1 MGLIKLV
8 IRILAL
14 VGKEITEVFRRP
26 GAVLS
31 LVLGPFLI
39 LAVFGL
45 GYQGFKKD
53 LVAILVIDPS
63 SQLPQQAEAYKNLN
77 VRGISV
83 SEVTAD
89 RAAAEAR
96 LRADEVDVVI
106 VPPVDPIAEIEA
118 GHQADLTVIT
128 NVADPV
134 AVNYTGFIAET
145 LASTVNREIYR
156 LGAQEGQTYAITMAG
171 RDLSNVPPEVIAS
184 PTKPVLVNLAP
195 VPPSI
200 VGFYGPAA
208 LALVLQHMAV
218 TLIALSIVRERQ
230 SGSLDRFRASPMRAN
245 EVVIGKVVAFGL
257 LGGGIAAL
265 SVWLLVTFLGVPLLG
280 APGLLALVIGML
292 LVASLGLGLLISVV
306 SDSERQ
312 AVQLSLLTL
321 LASMFFSGF
330 VLRIEE
336 FQPLV
341 QAGAYALPVTHGI
354 TLMQELMLGGT
365 IVHAWQLL
373 ALGVI
378 AAVLLASSWVLL
390 WREMRPE

>member
-1 MGLIKLV
+1 MGLVKLV
-8 IRILAL
+8 VRILAL

-39 LAVFGL
+39 LAIFGI
-45 GYQGFKKD
+45 GYQGYKKD
-53 LVAILVIDPS
+53 LIAILVIDPS
-63 SQLPQQAEAYKNLN
+63 SPLPQQAEAYRELN
-77 VRGISV
+77 VRGITIQ
-83 SEVTAD
+83 EVTAD
-89 RAAAEAR
+89 RAAAEAK
-96 LRADEVDVVI
+96 LRADQVDVVI

-156 LGAQEGQTYAITMAG
+156 LGAEEGQTYAITMAG

-184 PTKPVLVNLAP
+184 PTKPVVVNLAP
-195 VPPSI
+195 APPSI

-218 TLIALSIVRERQ
+218 TLIALSIVRERA
-230 SGSLDRFRASPMRAN
+230 SGSLDRFRVSPARAN
-245 EVVIGKVVAFGL
+245 EIVIGKVVAFGL

-280 APGLLALVIGML
+280 APGMLALVIGML
-292 LVASLGLGLLISVV
+292 LVASLGLGLLISVI

-336 FQPLV
+336 FQPAV

-354 TLMQELMLGGT
+354 TLMQEIMLGGS
-365 IVHAWQLL
+365 IVHSWQLL

-378 AAVLLASSWVLL
+378 AFVLLAFSWALL